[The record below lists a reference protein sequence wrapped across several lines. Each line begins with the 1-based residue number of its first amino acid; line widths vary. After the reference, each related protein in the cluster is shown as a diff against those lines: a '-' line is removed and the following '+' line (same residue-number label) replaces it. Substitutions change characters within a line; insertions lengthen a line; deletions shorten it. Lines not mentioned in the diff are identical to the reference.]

1 MREGRGNMLHRSVIS
16 GFEYLKSLDTLT
28 LPNVTTTHTHD
39 QKRKLRDAAANARD
53 VYLNFLM
60 PFGTLY
66 DPYSEGADF
75 VRGYPC
81 SFRSGVPCAASCGLW
96 RNLADLDAPTQAL
109 KTGERN
115 TSYVD
120 AVMTVPLK
128 AMLPISGIN
137 VAFNRELM

>member
-1 MREGRGNMLHRSVIS
+1 MWRFETPKMIIS
-16 GFEYLKSLDTLT
+16 ETKKIKAI
-28 LPNVTTTHTHD
+28 
-39 QKRKLRDAAANARD
+39 QKKLWALFAHGPWAAALLAP
-53 VYLNFLM
+53 
-60 PFGTLY
+60 PFEPAL
-66 DPYSEGADF
+66 
-75 VRGYPC
+75 
-81 SFRSGVPCAASCGLW
+81 AASCVLW
-96 RNLADLDAPTQAL
+96 LNLADLDAPTQAL